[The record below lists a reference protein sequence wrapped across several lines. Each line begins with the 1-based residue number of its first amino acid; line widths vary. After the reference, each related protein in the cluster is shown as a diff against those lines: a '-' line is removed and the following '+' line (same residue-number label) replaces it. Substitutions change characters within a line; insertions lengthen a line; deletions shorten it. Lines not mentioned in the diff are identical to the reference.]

1 MKVWDTALSATE
13 VQRLVAE
20 QELIIKGLRESN
32 QIMSDR
38 CMYWMGRFAD
48 AKAEAA
54 NLEDLL
60 GGAWTR
66 VGELESQFR
75 SLENEMVAIL
85 DMYGK

>member
-1 MKVWDTALSATE
+1 
-13 VQRLVAE
+13 
-20 QELIIKGLRESN
+20 
-32 QIMSDR
+32 
-38 CMYWMGRFAD
+38 MGRFAD

>member
-1 MKVWDTALSATE
+1 MKVWELNSPRDVE
-13 VQRLVAE
+13 RLILE
-20 QELIIKGLRESN
+20 QDLIIKGLRESN

>member
-1 MKVWDTALSATE
+1 MKVWELNSPRDVE
-13 VQRLVAE
+13 RLILE
-20 QELIIKGLRESN
+20 QDLIIQELREN
-32 QIMSDR
+32 NKKLSDAS
-38 CMYWMGRFAD
+38 MHWMVKFAE
-48 AKAEAA
+48 AKAETR

>member
-1 MKVWDTALSATE
+1 MKVWELNSPTDMK
-13 VQRLVAE
+13 RLILE
-20 QELIIKGLRESN
+20 QDLIIKGLRESN

-48 AKAEAA
+48 AKAKAA

>member
-1 MKVWDTALSATE
+1 MKVWELNSPRDVE
-13 VQRLVAE
+13 RLILE
-20 QELIIKGLRESN
+20 QDLIIKGLRESN

-38 CMYWMGRFAD
+38 CMYWMSRFAD

-75 SLENEMVAIL
+75 SLENEMVAVL

>member
-1 MKVWDTALSATE
+1 MKVWDTNLSTTE
-13 VQRLVAE
+13 VQRLIAE
-20 QELIIKGLRESN
+20 QELTIHELREN
-32 QIMSDR
+32 NKKLSDAS
-38 CMYWMGRFAD
+38 MHWMVKFAE
-48 AKAEAA
+48 AKAETR

-66 VGELESQFR
+66 IGELESRIR

>member
-1 MKVWDTALSATE
+1 MKVWELNSPRDTE
-13 VQRLVAE
+13 RLILE
-20 QELIIKGLRESN
+20 QDLIIQELREN
-32 QIMSDR
+32 NKKLSDAS
-38 CMYWMGRFAD
+38 MHWMVKFAE
-48 AKAEAA
+48 AKAETR